1 MFFHFFKKNIIKT
14 NENSYTD
21 EKSSDFIDIKINL
34 DVSKENIIYRL
45 DWFCCYKELTGVCSL
60 DLEKPIK
67 EYLEKCGGYSSSYD
81 FCKNLANNI
90 KINGIIFPIW
100 IFKDKNGFC
109 FISDGQHRACICQ
122 KLNLKVPAYFSIPKS
137 IIKNYEGYIINSFL

>member
-14 NENSYTD
+14 NDNSYTD

-34 DVSKENIIYRL
+34 DVSKEIIIYNL
-45 DWFCCYKELTGVCSL
+45 DWYCCHKELTGLCSL
-60 DLEKPIK
+60 FLDKPLKQYSEK
-67 EYLEKCGGYSSSYD
+67 YGYFNNYD
-81 FCKNLANNI
+81 YCKNLANNI
-90 KINGIIFPIW
+90 KINGVIFPIW

-137 IIKNYEGYIINSFL
+137 IIKNYEEYIIDSFL